1 MDIKTLSKAAAA
13 VLKGLLK
20 KRDNLENGRIGEI
33 RPLSN
38 FQHYFLKLGFGKAFF
53 KYTQLSELS
62 PQGSF
67 GQRFSKSFKKTPL
80 VLCHFSFHH

>member
-20 KRDNLENGRIGEI
+20 KRDNFENGRIGEI

-38 FQHYFLKLGFGKAFF
+38 IIF
-53 KYTQLSELS
+53 
-62 PQGSF
+62 
-67 GQRFSKSFKKTPL
+67 
-80 VLCHFSFHH
+80 